1 MEKKSKKKEQTMKTF
16 LIKNIPEEVHRKFKV
31 YCAQKENTMRE
42 ELIRF
47 MNKVV
52 KQKEKL

>member
-1 MEKKSKKKEQTMKTF
+1 MKTF
-16 LIKNIPEEVHRKFKV
+16 LLKNIPDEVHRKFKV

-47 MNKVV
+47 MNRVI
-52 KQKEKL
+52 KQKDSA